1 MYQCIYISI
10 ISYCGW
16 GSFYTQSKLKC
27 PFFHFPDCST
37 ILFFFYCNVIFVFFI
52 YDKVLYLFRSK
63 SPPRPSAQR
72 TEPESTGVSLRFS
85 IELKNCIAMFLYFC
99 SLVDFMNQHHCML
112 HHDVPKCGKLLDCS
126 ILFLN

>member
-1 MYQCIYISI
+1 MYQCVYTPI

-16 GSFYTQSKLKC
+16 DSFYTQSKPQC
-27 PFFHFPDCST
+27 PFYPFSKLLNKLTFLLQC
-37 ILFFFYCNVIFVFFI
+37 IICIF
-52 YDKVLYLFRSK
+52 LSMFRSK